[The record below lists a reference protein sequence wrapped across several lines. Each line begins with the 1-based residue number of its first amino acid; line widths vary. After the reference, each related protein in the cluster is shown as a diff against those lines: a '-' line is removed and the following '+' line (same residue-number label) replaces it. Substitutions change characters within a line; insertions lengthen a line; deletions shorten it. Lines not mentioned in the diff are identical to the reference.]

1 VRIFYLLLFVF
12 IANMAVAQS
21 TIGDARR
28 NQVGTVVTVSG
39 IVINGDE
46 LGTIRYIQDST
57 GGIGIY
63 DNKLPSFSRGDSI
76 TVTGE
81 LDDYNNLLEIASVSS
96 FVKHSTNNR
105 LPEPIV
111 LTIDEIG
118 EAYEGRL
125 VQINNVEL
133 VSPSGTF
140 AGNTN
145 YDFTDGSSTA
155 ELRINTSSS
164 IVGQVK
170 PSASFNLVAIC
181 SQYSYNANDI
191 VNGYQLLPRD
201 MDDIISQATVNI
213 STSLTATDIS
223 QQSVTV
229 SWETDFESSSEI
241 RFGSEDD
248 EYALINLAEGS
259 SVVSGESVVHSV
271 EIAGLQAAEI
281 IYAQAF
287 SVSGTDTAFS
297 AITPFVTE
305 SNSSGT
311 IRVYF
316 NSSVDESYTTESVA
330 LNIVNGMADTLAAYI
345 NKAEESIDLCIY
357 NFNNST
363 ISDALNSA
371 YNKGVQIR
379 LITCGSTAHLSVA
392 DLNAAIPVLERP
404 EESNGGIMH
413 NKFAIIDC
421 NSENAWLWAGSTNLT
436 EAQLTWDSNNMV
448 FIQDQSL
455 AKTYK
460 LEFEEMWGSEGTQPN
475 ATNARFGEDKTDN
488 TPHSLLI
495 GGKWVECYFSPS
507 DETNQ
512 MLIDAISTSDNDLN
526 VETMLITRS
535 DLANAIAE
543 AYQRG
548 VDVNVITDK
557 EDSNTETVNGILSS
571 ELPAGKYVFDDTGRG
586 TLHHKVAIIDA
597 GDTESDPQVITGSH
611 NWSNSA
617 NTVNDENTLIIHDA
631 DIANQYYQQFVY
643 RFEENG
649 GKLVVSAN
657 TITVDGVRVFPNP
670 TTDKINVTTSKIIES
685 VSLFSVTGEL
695 LYSVAPKN
703 QEVSFNMENRES
715 GLYILVLNFDDG
727 KKNSYKIVKK

>member
-1 VRIFYLLLFVF
+1 VKVFYLLLFVF
-12 IANMAVAQS
+12 ITNLAVAQS

-63 DNKLPSFSRGDSI
+63 DSKLANVNRGDSI

-81 LDDYNNLLEIASVSS
+81 LADYYNLLEIKNVSS
-96 FVKHSTNNR
+96 YVTHSTNNS

-118 EAYEGRL
+118 EDYEGRL
-125 VQINNVEL
+125 VKVDSVEM
-133 VSPSGTF
+133 VDPSGTF
-140 AGNTN
+140 SSNNG
-145 YDFTDGSSTA
+145 YDFTDGSNSA
-155 ELRINTSSS
+155 KLWINSACPV
-164 IVGQVK
+164 VGEVK
-170 PSASFNLVAIC
+170 PSGSFNLVGIC
-181 SQYSYNANDI
+181 SQHNDD
-191 VNGYQLLPRD
+191 YELLPRD
-201 MDDIISQATVNI
+201 MDDIISKATVNI

-229 SWETDFESSSEI
+229 SWETDIEASSEI
-241 RFGSEDD
+241 RYGSEAD
-248 EYALINLAEGS
+248 ESVLMNLAEGS
-259 SVVSGESVVHSV
+259 SAVSGESVVHSV
-271 EIAGLQAAEI
+271 EITGLQAAEI

-316 NSSVDESYTTESVA
+316 NSSIDESYATESVA
-330 LNIVNGMADTLAAYI
+330 SNIVNGMADTLAAYI
-345 NKAEESIDLCIY
+345 NMAEESIDLCIY

-363 ISDALNSA
+363 ISDALNAA
-371 YNKGVQIR
+371 YNKGVQVR
-379 LITCGSTAHLSVA
+379 LITCGSTAHVSVGN
-392 DLNAAIPVLERP
+392 LNAAIPVLERP

-436 EAQLTWDSNNMV
+436 EAQLTWDSNNMI

-460 LEFEEMWGSEGTQPN
+460 LEFEEMWGSNGTQPN
-475 ATNARFGEDKTDN
+475 ASNARFGEDKTDN

-512 MLIDAISTSDNDLN
+512 KLIDAIGTSDNDLN

-535 DLANAIAE
+535 DLANEIVA

-548 VDVNVITDK
+548 VDVNVITDD
-557 EDSNTETVNGILSS
+557 ERTNTETVNNILRG
-571 ELPAGKYVFDDTGRG
+571 ELPAGKCVFDDTGRG

-597 GDTESDPQVITGSH
+597 SDSESDPQVITGSH

-617 NTVNDENTLIIHDA
+617 NTINDENTLIIHDA

-643 RFEENG
+643 RFEENEG
-649 GKLVVSAN
+649 MLVVSAN
-657 TITVDGVRVFPNP
+657 TITVEDVRVFPNP
-670 TTDKINVTTSKIIES
+670 TTDKINVTTSEIIES
-685 VSLFSVTGEL
+685 ASLFSVTGEL
-695 LYSVAPKN
+695 LYSVTPKN
-703 QEVSFNMENRES
+703 QEVSFSMNDRES
-715 GLYILVLNFDDG
+715 GLYILVLNFNDG